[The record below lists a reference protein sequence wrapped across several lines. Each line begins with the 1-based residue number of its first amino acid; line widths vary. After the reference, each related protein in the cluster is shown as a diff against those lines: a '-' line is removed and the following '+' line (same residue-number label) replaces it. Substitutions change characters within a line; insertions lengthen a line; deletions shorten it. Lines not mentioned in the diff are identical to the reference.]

1 MLQDKIRQRAFE
13 QQGEGL
19 SRRNLVFTASR
30 QIAADSAKDVGA
42 LLRAEAT
49 GDFLLQL
56 GHADV
61 VLALIIGERHL
72 GIGQE
77 PEAFGLVVQ
86 QPLE

>member
-13 QQGEGL
+13 KQVECLG
-19 SRRNLVFTASR
+19 RRNLVFTASR
-30 QIAADSAKDVGA
+30 QIAADTAKDVGA
-42 LLRAEAT
+42 LLRAEAA

-77 PEAFGLVVQ
+77 AEGLGLVVQ
-86 QPLE
+86 QPFE

>member
-1 MLQDKIRQRAFE
+1 MLQDKIRQLALEKQSESLGCRH
-13 QQGEGL
+13 
-19 SRRNLVFTASR
+19 LVFAASR
-30 QIAADSAKDVGA
+30 QIAADTAKDVGA
-42 LLRAEAT
+42 LLRAEAA

-72 GIGQE
+72 GVGQE
-77 PEAFGLVVQ
+77 PEGFGFVVQ